1 MHAFHFITSLLPLN
15 DCVLNQVGDGNLD
28 HAWFGR
34 PEDMTMSRPSMKI
47 DSSNGGG
54 SDLASETAAAMAS
67 TAMIFKDSDPE
78 YAEELIG
85 HARDLFDLADNYRGK
100 YTNAI
105 PNAANFYKYVVTKY
119 QT

>member
-1 MHAFHFITSLLPLN
+1 
-15 DCVLNQVGDGNLD
+15 
-28 HAWFGR
+28 
-34 PEDMTMSRPSMKI
+34 MSRPSMKI

-54 SDLASETAAAMAS
+54 SDLAGETAAAMAS
-67 TAMIFKDSDPE
+67 TAMIFKESDPE

-85 HARDLFDLADNYRGK
+85 HARDLFAFADNFRGK

-105 PNAANFYKYVVTKY
+105 PNAANFYKYVFANY